1 MCKDICTLMLTA
13 ALFTIAK
20 IETSSKWPS
29 VDKGWRRWK
38 KALIIQFCPTLC
50 DPFDYSTPG
59 YAVHG
64 TLQARYWSG
73 LPFPSPRDLSDPGN
87 ESESPAL
94 QMEFLLSE
102 PPRKPQRRWGIYILE
117 LYLAIKQ
124 KWNLASSDSM
134 DGLSVCYAN
143 LNKSNEERQI
153 LYDFTHMRNVKIK
166 KQNKHTDTENRV
178 VVTRGDGAGE
188 DKISKGDRSCNARQN

>member
-1 MCKDICTLMLTA
+1 
-13 ALFTIAK
+13 
-20 IETSSKWPS
+20 
-29 VDKGWRRWK
+29 
-38 KALIIQFCPTLC
+38 
-50 DPFDYSTPG
+50 
-59 YAVHG
+59 
-64 TLQARYWSG
+64 
-73 LPFPSPRDLSDPGN
+73 
-87 ESESPAL
+87 
-94 QMEFLLSE
+94 
-102 PPRKPQRRWGIYILE
+102 
-117 LYLAIKQ
+117 
-124 KWNLASSDSM
+124 M